1 MFIGSV
7 GVGSGLGIG
16 ESYVVTTKT
25 YTLDFLLS
33 LPANGYY
40 AADVQIQKNHC
51 TNTYAMDEVLQK
63 NSVIGVPFSAYF
75 LRTLLSY
82 GMTTR
87 FITDYRNRVPTDSI
101 INTLYWSWATVL
113 DQSYRDIVNATHS
126 MNVARADTTDL
137 DIIGEVYHLRRLVN
151 ETDDFY
157 RKRLTTQTS
166 VLLGHGTKAACEAI
180 IDQAI
185 GVSGSSIVQGAPA
198 TVRVTFTTDASARA
212 ATIYYNTLL
221 SIMPNMLAAGISWT
235 IYLDLKDYLMDLVL
249 LGLDDCSY
257 TMDVLNE
264 VDHLVSFSM
273 DEITIFRP
281 IKTYTHDIL
290 LERALLKIFL
300 VDCFVQD
307 TIDKTYIAD
316 SLFSKL
322 KSKTYTQDILTEK
335 RRVLKTCPMD
345 AFLLKVCNKTCVFDE
360 LVQKP
365 RTRKYNMSLVI
376 V

>member
-25 YTLDFLLS
+25 YTLDVLLS

-63 NSVIGVPFSAYF
+63 NPVIGVPFSAYF

-185 GVSGSSIVQGAPA
+185 GVSGSAIVQGAPA
-198 TVRVTFTTDASARA
+198 TVRITFTTDASARA

-221 SIMPNMLAAGISWT
+221 SIMPNMLAAGISWN

-249 LGLDDCSY
+249 LGLDDCPY

-290 LERALLKIFL
+290 LEGALLKTFL
-300 VDCFVQD
+300 MDYFLQD
-307 TIDKTYIAD
+307 EEITQYILD
-316 SLFSKL
+316 SLFNK
-322 KSKTYTQDILTEK
+322 KITKTYTFDMMSERRNILKTYLSDILFM
-335 RRVLKTCPMD
+335 KTNSK
-345 AFLLKVCNKTCVFDE
+345 LYYLDE
-360 LVQKP
+360 FVQKD
-365 RTRKYNMSLVI
+365 RTSRCRLSLVI
-376 V
+376 A

>member
-7 GVGSGLGIG
+7 GVGSGGIG

-40 AADVQIQKNHC
+40 AADVQIQKTC

-63 NSVIGVPFSAYF
+63 NSVIGVPFSTYF

-87 FITDYRNRVPTDSI
+87 FISDYRNRVPTDSV

-113 DQSYRDIVNATHS
+113 DQSYRNIVNATHS

-137 DIIGEVYHLRRLVN
+137 DIIGEVYHLKRLLN
-151 ETDDFY
+151 ESDDFY

-212 ATIYYNTLL
+212 ATTYYNTLL
-221 SIMPNMLAAGISWT
+221 SIIPNMLAAGISWS

-249 LGLDDCSY
+249 LGLDDCTY

-264 VDHLVSFSM
+264 VGYLVSFSM

-281 IKTYTHDIL
+281 LKTYVQDIL
-290 LERALLKIFL
+290 LEGALLKTFL
-300 VDCFVQD
+300 ADCFVQD

-322 KSKTYTQDILTEK
+322 KLLTYTHDILTEK
-335 RRVLKTCPMD
+335 RRVLKTIPMD

-365 RTRKYNMSLVI
+365 RNRKYNMSLVI
-376 V
+376 A

>member
-1 MFIGSV
+1 
-7 GVGSGLGIG
+7 
-16 ESYVVTTKT
+16 
-25 YTLDFLLS
+25 
-33 LPANGYY
+33 
-40 AADVQIQKNHC
+40 
-51 TNTYAMDEVLQK
+51 
-63 NSVIGVPFSAYF
+63 
-75 LRTLLSY
+75 
-82 GMTTR
+82 
-87 FITDYRNRVPTDSI
+87 
-101 INTLYWSWATVL
+101 
-113 DQSYRDIVNATHS
+113 

-185 GVSGSSIVQGAPA
+185 GVSGSSIIQGAPA

-221 SIMPNMLAAGISWT
+221 SIIPNMLAAGISWN

-249 LGLDDCSY
+249 LGLDDCAY

-281 IKTYTHDIL
+281 IKTYVQDIL
-290 LERALLKIFL
+290 LERALLKTFL

-307 TIDKTYIAD
+307 TIDKTYIVD

-322 KSKTYTQDILTEK
+322 KLLTYTHDILTEK
-335 RRVLKTCPMD
+335 RRVLKTIPMD
-345 AFLLKVCNKTCVFDE
+345 AFLLKVCNKTCIFDE

-365 RTRKYNMSLVI
+365 RNRKYNMSLVI
-376 V
+376 A

>member
-25 YTLDFLLS
+25 YTLDVLMS

-40 AADVQIQKNHC
+40 AADVQIQKTC
-51 TNTYAMDEVLQK
+51 TNTYTMDEVLQK
-63 NSVIGVPFSAYF
+63 NPVIGVPFSAYF

-137 DIIGEVYHLRRLVN
+137 DTIGEVYHLRRLVN

-166 VLLGHGTKAACEAI
+166 VL
-180 IDQAI
+180 
-185 GVSGSSIVQGAPA
+185 
-198 TVRVTFTTDASARA
+198 
-212 ATIYYNTLL
+212 
-221 SIMPNMLAAGISWT
+221 
-235 IYLDLKDYLMDLVL
+235 
-249 LGLDDCSY
+249 
-257 TMDVLNE
+257 
-264 VDHLVSFSM
+264 
-273 DEITIFRP
+273 
-281 IKTYTHDIL
+281 
-290 LERALLKIFL
+290 
-300 VDCFVQD
+300 
-307 TIDKTYIAD
+307 
-316 SLFSKL
+316 
-322 KSKTYTQDILTEK
+322 
-335 RRVLKTCPMD
+335 
-345 AFLLKVCNKTCVFDE
+345 
-360 LVQKP
+360 
-365 RTRKYNMSLVI
+365 
-376 V
+376 